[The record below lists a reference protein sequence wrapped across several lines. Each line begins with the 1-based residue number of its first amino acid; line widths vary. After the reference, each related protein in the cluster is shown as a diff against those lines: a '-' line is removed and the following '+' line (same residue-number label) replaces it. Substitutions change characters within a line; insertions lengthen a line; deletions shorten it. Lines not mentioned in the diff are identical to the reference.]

1 MHRFTPFR
9 SAAAAVAAAVVAVA
23 LALGAAGN
31 ADAAQITNAQFH
43 CNPGVVT
50 AHPPVIANQQA
61 QYAYWY
67 PVIYRYTASGWQV
80 YATPGYFYAGRFSM
94 SFDWF
99 GANDHTLFNGQVAV
113 APGYYYAVVHWVYD
127 NGWTYR
133 LAVDGGFYATV
144 CWA

>member
-1 MHRFTPFR
+1 MRFTSIR
-9 SAAAAVAAAVVAVA
+9 TAAVAALATAA

-50 AHPPVIANQQA
+50 AYPPVIINQQA
-61 QYAYWY
+61 ERAYWY
-67 PVIYRYTASGWQV
+67 PVIYRWTASGWQV

-99 GANDHTLFNGQVAV
+99 SHADNTLFNGQVAV
-113 APGYYYAVVHWVYD
+113 APGHYYAVVHWVWDY
-127 NGWTYR
+127 GWTYK
-133 LAVDGGFYATV
+133 LAVDGGFYATY
-144 CWA
+144 CRA